1 MIKLLVSSSN
11 QFTIQPSGSHSDGS
25 SYLYKFTDVFS
36 KDEYVGQTTGS
47 NAGQWVRLFVDVTG
61 SYIVD
66 ANKSTL
72 PLGGGTY
79 ELQVYDAAEFGPQWD
94 TEDVNW
100 ELENVN
106 WDDVFAVYSIYGSE
120 PRKWKLM
127 GNTWSSVPGI
137 PTTTGN
143 SIMTTR
149 AWVSES
155 IDDTN
160 YSSTNETAAYV
171 VYEG

>member
-1 MIKLLVSSSN
+1 MIKLVASSSN
-11 QFTIQPSGSHSDGS
+11 QFTIQPSGSSADGS
-25 SYLYKFTDVFS
+25 SYLYRFTDTFS
-36 KDEYVGQTTGS
+36 KDEFVGRGTGS
-47 NAGQWVRLFVDVTG
+47 NAGPWVRLFVDVSG

-66 ANKSTL
+66 TNKSTL
-72 PLGGGTY
+72 PLNGGTY
-79 ELQVYDAAEFGPQWD
+79 DVSVFDSSTLLPQWD
-94 TEDVNW
+94 TEDEDWDVLNI
-100 ELENVN
+100 N
-106 WDDVFAVYSIYGSE
+106 WDDAVTDFCIYGSE

-127 GNTWSSVPGI
+127 GDTWSSVPGI
-137 PTTTGN
+137 PTITGN

-160 YSSTNETAAYV
+160 YASTNENAAYV

>member
-1 MIKLLVSSSN
+1 MIKLSASSSN
-11 QFTIQPSGSHSDGS
+11 QFTIQPSGSNSNGS

-36 KDEYVGQTTGS
+36 KDEYVGQSTGS
-47 NAGQWVRLFVDVTG
+47 NAGPWVRLFVDVNG
-61 SYIVD
+61 SYIID
-66 ANKSTL
+66 DEKSSL
-72 PLGGGTY
+72 PLKGGTY
-79 ELQVYDAAEFGPQWD
+79 ELNVYDAADFGPQWD
-94 TEDVNW
+94 TED
-100 ELENVN
+100 ED
-106 WDDVFAVYSIYGSE
+106 WDVLNLDWDAGVAEVSIYGSE
-120 PRKWKLM
+120 TRKWKVM

-137 PTTTGN
+137 PTITAN

>member
-1 MIKLLVSSSN
+1 MIKLVASSSN
-11 QFTIQPSGSHSDGS
+11 QFSIQPSASNADGS

-36 KDEYVGQTTGS
+36 QDEYVGLSTGS
-47 NAGQWVRLFVDVTG
+47 NAGPWVRLFIDVDG
-61 SYIVD
+61 SYTIN

-72 PLGGGTY
+72 PLDGGTY
-79 ELQVYDAAEFGPQWD
+79 ELNVYDATEFSPQWD

-100 ELENVN
+100 EVENIA
-106 WDDVFAVYSIYGSE
+106 WDDIVAVFSIYGTE
-120 PRKWKLM
+120 VRKWKLM

-137 PTTTGN
+137 PTQEGN

-155 IDDTN
+155 IDDTK
-160 YSSTNETAAYV
+160 YTSANENAAYV

>member
-1 MIKLLVSSSN
+1 MIKLVASSSN
-11 QFTIQPSGSHSDGS
+11 QFSIQPSASHADGS
-25 SYLYKFTDVFS
+25 SYLYKFTDIFS

-47 NAGQWVRLFVDVTG
+47 NAGPWVRLFVDVSG
-61 SYIVD
+61 SYIID
-66 ANKSTL
+66 AEKSTL
-72 PLGGGTY
+72 PLKGGTY
-79 ELQVYDAAEFGPQWD
+79 ELNIYDTTTFAPQWD
-94 TEDVNW
+94 TEDEDWDVLNI
-100 ELENVN
+100 N
-106 WDDVFAVYSIYGSE
+106 WDGVVSDLSIYGSE
-120 PRKWKLM
+120 SRKWKLM

-137 PTTTGN
+137 PRTSGN

-160 YSSTNETAAYV
+160 YASTNENAAYV

>member
-1 MIKLLVSSSN
+1 MIKLSASSSN
-11 QFTIQPSGSHSDGS
+11 QFTMQPSGSYSNGS

-36 KDEYVGQTTGS
+36 QDEYVGQTTGS
-47 NAGQWVRLFVDVTG
+47 NAGPWVRLFVDIDG
-61 SYIVD
+61 SYTID
-66 ANKSTL
+66 EKQSTL
-72 PLGGGTY
+72 PLKGGTY
-79 ELQVYDAAEFGPQWD
+79 ELQVYHTGSGIS
-94 TEDVNW
+94 
-100 ELENVN
+100 
-106 WDDVFAVYSIYGSE
+106 VYSIYGSE
-120 PRKWKLM
+120 PREWNIM
-127 GNTWSSVPGI
+127 GSTWSSVPGI

-160 YSSTNETAAYV
+160 YSSTNENAAYV

>member
-1 MIKLLVSSSN
+1 MIKLSASSSN
-11 QFTIQPSGSHSDGS
+11 QFTIQPSGSYSNGS

-36 KDEYVGQTTGS
+36 KDEFVGQSTGS
-47 NAGQWVRLFVDVTG
+47 NAGQWVRLFVDVSG
-61 SYIVD
+61 SYIVGS
-66 ANKSTL
+66 NKSTL
-72 PLGGGTY
+72 PLDGGTY
-79 ELQVYDAAEFGPQWD
+79 ELNVFEQGAFLPQWD
-94 TEDVNW
+94 TED
-100 ELENVN
+100 ED
-106 WDDVFAVYSIYGSE
+106 WDVLNIEWDASVAVFSIYGSE
-120 PRKWKLM
+120 SRKWRLM

-160 YSSTNETAAYV
+160 YASTNENAAYV

>member
-1 MIKLLVSSSN
+1 MIKLSASSSN
-11 QFTIQPSGSHSDGS
+11 QFVIQPSGSISNGS

-36 KDEYVGQTTGS
+36 QDEFVGLATGS
-47 NAGQWVRLFVDVTG
+47 KSGQWVQLFVDVTG
-61 SYIVD
+61 SYIVGT
-66 ANKSTL
+66 NKSTL
-72 PLGGGTY
+72 PLDGGTY
-79 ELQVYDAAEFGPQWD
+79 ELNVYDATTFAPQWD
-94 TEDVNW
+94 TEDEDWDVLNI
-100 ELENVN
+100 N
-106 WDDVFAVYSIYGSE
+106 WDDVFAVFSIYGTE
-120 PRKWKLM
+120 TRKWKLM

-137 PTTTGN
+137 PTQEGN

-160 YSSTNETAAYV
+160 YSSTNENAAYV